1 MIYTSKKVKAQQSLS
16 MLFCKIHFIYNV
28 FGYIL
33 GNATLIF
40 KRKRL
45 VDSSKPK
52 LKLELELK
60 PDWITI

>member
-1 MIYTSKKVKAQQSLS
+1 MKTQQSLS

-60 PDWITI
+60 PD